1 MFRIGAHDS
10 PDGLVLKF
18 EGRLAGAWVV
28 EAEACWRD
36 ARATHNGRSVVV
48 DLSGVSTVD
57 DAGREL
63 MFHMHSAG
71 ARFVVRGC
79 VMRELVREISQ
90 EAARVDAVDLRQ

>member
-10 PDGLVLKF
+10 PDGLVLKL

-28 EAEACWRD
+28 EADACWRD
-36 ARATHNGRSVVV
+36 ASATHNGRSVVV
-48 DLSGVSTVD
+48 DLSAVSTVD

-63 MFHMHSAG
+63 LLRMHNAG

-79 VMRELVREISQ
+79 VMRELVREIS
-90 EAARVDAVDLRQ
+90 EAARVDAVTLRQ